1 MAEVDPRWE
10 AAEDKELEGA
20 PEDVLREIMAGYIP
34 DYEPWEAY
42 DKPGDMPMNKR
53 VGDA

>member
-20 PEDVLREIMAGYIP
+20 PEDVLKEIMAGYIP
-34 DYEPWEAY
+34 DYELEKGYA
-42 DKPGDMPMNKR
+42 PGNGPGN
-53 VGDA
+53 GGGA